1 MKASTARVECPMVK
15 IRGSPVVPVSGLP
28 VSELPAS
35 DMINAMF
42 TRRPMP
48 FMILALLALAA
59 VTAPAKNAD
68 PNNTTG
74 TAGLILIDK
83 VGHRVRFF
91 DPKTWTE
98 ISSIEVG
105 MNPHDIALSP
115 DHKTAY
121 VTIYGP
127 GIYGR
132 NPKPEHTIA
141 ILDLPSRSVT
151 GTIDVSPY
159 VAPHG
164 IQVDSA
170 GTLYVTC
177 DASRKLLIVDPKTR
191 AIKAAIDTEGTSHWL
206 AVLPNGRKAYTA
218 NKNDRP
224 FITVIDLK
232 ARKAIG
238 RIAVPNGTEGIA
250 ASPDGKRVL
259 ALDYVEPVLHVIDPA
274 TDTIVDNITLEGN
287 VKAGSRVRFS
297 PDGSKVVTDN
307 GNGQLVN
314 ILSASNLHGKQLVV
328 PVGKA
333 PMGFGFAPD
342 GRTLIVGNHGDGSV
356 SVIDLRDGH
365 ELKRFHAGSGIET
378 MT

>member
-1 MKASTARVECPMVK
+1 
-15 IRGSPVVPVSGLP
+15 
-28 VSELPAS
+28 
-35 DMINAMF
+35 MIDAMF
-42 TRRPMP
+42 TRRSMP
-48 FMILALLALAA
+48 FTILAALALAA
-59 VTAPAKNAD
+59 AAPAKNAD

-74 TAGLILIDK
+74 NTGLILIDK
-83 VGHRVRFF
+83 VGHRIRFF

-105 MNPHDIALSP
+105 MNPHDLVLSP

-121 VTIYGP
+121 VTIYGS

-132 NPKPEHTIA
+132 NPNPEHTIA
-141 ILDLPSRSVT
+141 IVDLPSRSVT

-164 IQVDSA
+164 IQTDAA

-177 DASRKLLIVDPKTR
+177 DASRKLLVIDPKTR
-191 AIKAAIDTEGTSHWL
+191 KIEAVIDTEGTSHWV
-206 AVLPNGRKAYTA
+206 AVLPDASKAYA
-218 NKNDRP
+218 VNKNDRP

-232 ARKAIG
+232 ARKVMG
-238 RIAVPNGTEGIA
+238 HIAVPNGTEGVA

-259 ALDYVEPVLHVIDPA
+259 ALDYVDPVLHVIDPA
-274 TDTIVDNITLEGN
+274 TDKIVDNIALEGN

-297 PDGSKVVTDN
+297 PDGAKVVTDN
-307 GNGQLVN
+307 GSGQLVN
-314 ILSASNLHGKQLVV
+314 ILNASDLHGKQLVV

-356 SVIDLRDGH
+356 SVIDLQDGR
-365 ELKRFHAGSGIET
+365 ELKRFQAGSGIET
-378 MT
+378 MTWY